1 MFVSS
6 CGAVRRLF
14 LLVMAAVALTIP
26 GAPAGAAVTEIRI
39 SLICGSMTSM
49 LAEIAIADGSFAR
62 AGILADKYCFPGGAP
77 AGQALIGRSI
87 DVHIGGYELVLL
99 QRARGFDVKGYA
111 EIYDGLSYQLL
122 AKTNSPYN
130 TVADLKGQ
138 TLGTTTAGTL
148 GDEALRTALAGAHVN
163 ADREVQIVQVGAG
176 SPMVAALDTGRIAAG
191 VVAEPTASQLVADGK
206 YKVLWSP
213 MTPYPGSVV
222 MARVAWVNEHRDA
235 MRHLLRVLAEVYART
250 ERNPSSAIAPLEK
263 DFPNVTPR
271 IMLQSVMHQLAHVP
285 KGFIIQRRSHEI
297 ADQMEV
303 EAGAIK
309 APVSYEQAVDSSYLP
324 KQ

>member
-1 MFVSS
+1 MVRNLFVFVLL
-6 CGAVRRLF
+6 CALAVVPLR
-14 LLVMAAVALTIP
+14 
-26 GAPAGAAVTEIRI
+26 PARAAVTEIRV

-49 LAEIAIADGSFAR
+49 LAEIAIADGSFTR

-122 AKTNSPYN
+122 AKSNSPYGS
-130 TVADLKGQ
+130 VADLKGQ

-148 GDEALRTALAGAHVN
+148 GDEALRTALGTAHLN

-176 SPMVAALDTGRIAAG
+176 APMVAALDTGRIAAG
-191 VVAEPTASQLVADGK
+191 VLAEPTASQLVADGR

-213 MTPYPGSVV
+213 TTPYPGSVV
-222 MARVAWVNEHRDA
+222 MARVAWVNDHRDA
-235 MRHLLRVLAEVYART
+235 MRRFLKVLADVYSRT
-250 ERNPSSAIAPLEK
+250 ARNPSSAIAPLEN
-263 DFPNVTPR
+263 DFPNVSPR
-271 IMLQSVMHQLAHVP
+271 IMLQSIMHQLAHVP
-285 KGFIIQRRSHEI
+285 RGFVIQRRSHDI
-297 ADQMEV
+297 ADQMEI
-303 EAGAIK
+303 ETGTIK
-309 APVSYEQAVDSSYLP
+309 VSVPYGDSVDSSYLP
-324 KQ
+324 K